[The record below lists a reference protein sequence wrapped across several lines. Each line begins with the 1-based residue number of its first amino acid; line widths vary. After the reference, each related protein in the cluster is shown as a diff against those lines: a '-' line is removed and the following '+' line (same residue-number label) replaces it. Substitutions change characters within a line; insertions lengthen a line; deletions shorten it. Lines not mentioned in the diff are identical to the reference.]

1 MARPVGM
8 VRVMVDSNFDGVVER
23 LRSGLAEILKGDPA
37 PCQALFAKNDEV
49 TLANPFGGVS
59 RGWDNVAASIAKA
72 AAIYRDGEVVSM
84 ENQATAVVGDL
95 AYVVLIER
103 FRVRVAGR
111 ADLDDVA
118 LRTTN
123 IYRREGNEWLIVH
136 RQADPRVGEQ
146 TPESVVQ

>member
-1 MARPVGM
+1 M
-8 VRVMVDSNFDGVVER
+8 VASNFDGVVER
-23 LRSGLAEILKGDPA
+23 LRAGLAEIVKGDPA
-37 PCQALFAKNDEV
+37 PCQALFAQNDEV

-103 FRVRVAGR
+103 YRVRVAGR

-123 IYRREGNEWLIVH
+123 IYRREGDEWLLVH
-136 RQADPRVGEQ
+136 RQADPRVGAQ
-146 TPESVVQ
+146 APESVVQ

>member
-1 MARPVGM
+1 LGV
-8 VRVMVDSNFDGVVER
+8 VRVMVDSNFDGVIER
-23 LRSGLAEILKGDPA
+23 LGAALGEILKGDPA
-37 PCQALFAKNDEV
+37 PCQALFARTDEV

-72 AAIYRDGEVVSM
+72 AAIYRDGEVVAL

-111 ADLDDVA
+111 PDLDDVA

-123 IYRREGNEWLIVH
+123 IYRREGNEWLLVH

>member
-1 MARPVGM
+1 MGV

-23 LRSGLAEILKGDPA
+23 LGAALGEILKGDPA

-72 AAIYRDGEVVSM
+72 AATYGDGEVVAL

-111 ADLDDVA
+111 PDLDDVA

-123 IYRREGNEWLIVH
+123 IYRRQGNEWLLVH
-136 RQADPRVGEQ
+136 RQADPRVGAQ
-146 TPESVVQ
+146 APESVVQ

>member
-1 MARPVGM
+1 
-8 VRVMVDSNFDGVVER
+8 MVDSDFDGVVER
-23 LRSGLAEILKGDPA
+23 LRAALAEILKGDPA

-59 RGWDNVAASIAKA
+59 RGRDNVAASIAKA

-123 IYRREGNEWLIVH
+123 IYRREGNEWLLVH
-136 RQADPRVGEQ
+136 RQADPRVDAQ
-146 TPESVVQ
+146 APESVVQ

>member
-1 MARPVGM
+1 MGV
-8 VRVMVDSNFDGVVER
+8 VSVMVASNFEGVVER
-23 LRSGLAEILKGDPA
+23 LRAALADIMKGDPV
-37 PCQALFAKNDEV
+37 PCQALFAKNDDV
-49 TLANPFGGVS
+49 TLANPLGGVS
-59 RGWDNVAASIAKA
+59 RGWDDVAASIAKA

-84 ENQATAVVGDL
+84 ENQGTVVVGDL

-123 IYRREGNEWLIVH
+123 IYRREGNEWLLVH
-136 RQADPRVGEQ
+136 RQADPRVGAQ
-146 TPESVVQ
+146 APESVVQ

>member
-1 MARPVGM
+1 LGV
-8 VRVMVDSNFDGVVER
+8 VRVMVDPNFDGVVER
-23 LRSGLAEILKGDPA
+23 LGAALGDILKGDPA

-49 TLANPFGGVS
+49 TLANPLGGVA
-59 RGWDNVAASIAKA
+59 RGWDSVAASIAKA
-72 AAIYRDGEVVSM
+72 AAIYRDGEVIAL

-123 IYRREGNEWLIVH
+123 IYRREGNEWLLAH